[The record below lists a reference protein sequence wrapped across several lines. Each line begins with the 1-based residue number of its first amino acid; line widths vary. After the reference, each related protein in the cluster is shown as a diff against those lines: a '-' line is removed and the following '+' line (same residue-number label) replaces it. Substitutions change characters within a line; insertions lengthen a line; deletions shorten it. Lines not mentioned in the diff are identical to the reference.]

1 MGKYSIVVKRLMRK
15 RGRVFNLRLHLC
27 FQLKEMC
34 RRELDKS
41 ESEIKKNGSI
51 IGEYKQVNTHTDSHT
66 QCVSSEHGL
75 LFLFEIALILMAFYH
90 YNEVQYPSIGC
101 IKP

>member
-1 MGKYSIVVKRLMRK
+1 MCLPEGTLGSTIVLLCNDGLLYKRK
-15 RGRVFNLRLHLC
+15 RVFIFRLC

-51 IGEYKQVNTHTDSHT
+51 IGEYKQVNTHTHT
-66 QCVSSEHGL
+66 VCVSSEHDL
-75 LFLFEIALILMAFYH
+75 QFLFEIALI
-90 YNEVQYPSIGC
+90 
-101 IKP
+101 

>member
-1 MGKYSIVVKRLMRK
+1 MSV
-15 RGRVFNLRLHLC
+15 

-51 IGEYKQVNTHTDSHT
+51 IGEYKQVNTHTHT
-66 QCVSSEHGL
+66 QCDSSEHGL
-75 LFLFEIALILMAFYH
+75 LFLFETALFLMAFHH
-90 YNEVQYPSIGC
+90 YNEVQCPSIGC